1 MEALKVLNKAKK
13 FKQMDLKKSVVKG
26 DLQCP
31 LTLEELTEMRRR
43 AEEER
48 QRRALLQELEKK
60 QKKEERLQKLREL
73 YEQRRLE
80 KQRQKE
86 WLKPREDL
94 LLIHEDSKV
103 SLLSVDPN
111 LITVT
116 TATASLVPRLYPQP
130 GNEARLLQSLIVT
143 LVVPAPALYSEP
155 APS

>member
-43 AEEER
+43 GEEER
-48 QRRALLQELEKK
+48 QRRALLLELEKK

-73 YEQRRLE
+73 YEQRRQE

-86 WLKPREDL
+86 WMKPREDL
-94 LLIHEDSKV
+94 LLLNEDSKV
-103 SLLSVDPN
+103 RLLCVD
-111 LITVT
+111 LYTVT
-116 TATASLVPRLYPQP
+116 IATASLVPGSKLPYR
-130 GNEARLLQSLIVT
+130 G
-143 LVVPAPALYSEP
+143 
-155 APS
+155 

>member
-1 MEALKVLNKAKK
+1 
-13 FKQMDLKKSVVKG
+13 MDLKKNVVKG

-43 AEEER
+43 TEEER

-86 WLKPREDL
+86 WMKPREDL
-94 LLIHEDSKV
+94 LLLHEDSKV
-103 SLLSVDPN
+103 SLLSVGPN
-111 LITVT
+111 LMYCHNSYI
-116 TATASLVPRLYPQP
+116 
-130 GNEARLLQSLIVT
+130 LL
-143 LVVPAPALYSEP
+143 ALYSEP
-155 APS
+155 LPP